1 MIGPMTVVS
10 IIAVIG
16 ALVLA
21 VRGLRSYNLPF
32 ERKAWMAGI
41 WVVIIVGLA
50 LVLSRLGK

>member
-1 MIGPMTVVS
+1 MIGPTAIVS

-21 VRGLRSYNLPF
+21 LRGLRSYNLPF

-41 WVVIIVGLA
+41 WVVIIVVLA
-50 LVLSRLGK
+50 LVMSRFTG